1 MGRRG
6 AGATRSNLRASSV
19 VSVSARNRFAFGFTL
34 SVVAGC
40 FYGVN
45 FNPPQ
50 HVIDEA
56 RRETSNPV
64 HSRESLD
71 YVFSHFCGIFLA
83 TLVYFGVYCVV
94 KRAKGQRPQMPNC
107 VAPAMVSGLMWGAGE
122 ISWFVA
128 NSKLSFSV
136 TFPIISSIPGVV
148 GALWAVLVFGEIKG
162 RDNYVLLVVSGVMR
176 LFAVVLIA
184 LSKNGL

>member
-1 MGRRG
+1 M
-6 AGATRSNLRASSV
+6 
-19 VSVSARNRFAFGFTL
+19 ARD
-34 SVVAGC
+34 
-40 FYGVN
+40 GVG
-45 FNPPQ
+45 
-50 HVIDEA
+50 
-56 RRETSNPV
+56 
-64 HSRESLD
+64 LD
-71 YVFSHFCGIFLA
+71 G
-83 TLVYFGVYCVV
+83 
-94 KRAKGQRPQMPNC
+94 
-107 VAPAMVSGLMWGAGE
+107 GAGE